1 MHTAPT
7 EGNPIVHATTAV
19 SSRLTRAAQAIADP
33 ASFTDEELDT
43 IYIETASIAL
53 HLFLSGAHESDT
65 LAAAAVAGQ
74 VQAVRQAVAA

>member
-1 MHTAPT
+1 M
-7 EGNPIVHATTAV
+7 NTTAV

-53 HLFLSGAHESDT
+53 HLFLSAHESDT